1 MKQHPNKNVRALAKQ
16 SLAQLRKMQDI
27 VGHQIGIAARI
38 ENTKALASLQERQR
52 EIQAAVMLKEFKE
65 II

>member
-1 MKQHPNKNVRALAKQ
+1 MKQHPNKNVRALAKK
-16 SLAQLRKMQDI
+16 SLSSLRKMQDI
-27 VGHQIGIAARI
+27 VDHQIGIAARSD
-38 ENTKALASLQERQR
+38 NTKALLTLQERQR